1 MRILLSAF
9 ACEPYA
15 GSEKSNGWTWAQ
27 ALARRHDVVV
37 LADRAYKQ
45 AVEDELRRVKASE
58 DHARPEL
65 TRLSFEW
72 VGDGVTRYR
81 HLRRWM
87 YYFRWQRL
95 ALQHAAKLHARTPF
109 DVVHHVT
116 FGTLRIPSHLW
127 RLGIPFLWGP
137 IGGGESVPSLYY
149 RPPWMSARQAVQEL
163 ARAGW
168 NAWCR
173 RDPRVRRLV
182 RHARVIAVT
191 TTQTLDALPGPVT
204 SEVVVLPSSV
214 LHRADIERVARRQAS
229 PGPSSGARVLFVG
242 RLVGWKGPG
251 LALAAFAAYAAG
263 HPDAHLDLYG
273 DGPMRA
279 WLEQRAHALGIA
291 GDVTFKGRVQRGDL
305 LDAYADYQ
313 IFLFPSMH
321 DSSGFATL
329 EAMAAG
335 LPVVCL
341 NTGGPGAAVPPDAGR
356 KIPVQAP
363 STAVADLASGLME
376 LTCDIAG
383 WQAASDRARAH
394 ALDPASTP
402 DIDTMIDRLYGPLD
416 TSYQARSVS

>member
-37 LADRAYKQ
+37 LADLAYRP
-45 AVEDELRRVKASE
+45 AVETELRR
-58 DHARPEL
+58 HPEL

-72 VGDGVTRYR
+72 VGDGVHHYR
-81 HLRRWM
+81 HLRRWR

-95 ALQHAAKLHARTPF
+95 ALRRAATLHAQAPF

-127 RLGIPFLWGP
+127 RLGVPFLWGP
-137 IGGGESVPSLYY
+137 IGGGESVPFVYY
-149 RPPWMSARQAVQEL
+149 HPPWMSARQAVQEI
-163 ARAGW
+163 ARAAW

-173 RDPRVRRLV
+173 RDPRIRRLI
-182 RHARVIAVT
+182 RHARVVAVT
-191 TTQTLDALPGPVT
+191 TTQTLEALPGPVAG
-204 SEVVVLPSSV
+204 EVVTLPSSV
-214 LHRADIERVARRQAS
+214 LHRADIERVAQRRAS
-229 PGPSSGARVLFVG
+229 PGPPGGARSLFVG

-251 LALAAFAAYAAG
+251 LALAAFAAYAAD
-263 HPDAHLDLYG
+263 HPDARLDLYG
-273 DGPMRA
+273 DGPMRT
-279 WLEQRAHALGIA
+279 WLERRARVLGVA
-291 GDVTFKGRVQRGDL
+291 DKVTFKGQVQRERL
-305 LDAYADYQ
+305 LDVYADYQ

-321 DSSGFATL
+321 DSSGFASL

-341 NTGGPGAAVPPDAGR
+341 DTGGPGAAVPPDAGR
-356 KIPVQAP
+356 KIAVRAP
-363 STAVADLASGLME
+363 SATVDGLAAALAEFTRADAR
-376 LTCDIAG
+376 
-383 WQAASDRARAH
+383 WRAASDRARAH

-402 DIDTMIDRLYGPLD
+402 DIDTMIDRLYGALD
-416 TSYQARSVS
+416 GTYQAPSVT